1 MLPKHA
7 VIFDT
12 NDVVGVFWII
22 VLQVQQN
29 FELNTS
35 LMLELLFVSD
45 DLDCNDLASLVIDA
59 LQSLS
64 KRSFPQIIN
73 DFEPVCDLI
82 F

>member
-22 VLQVQQN
+22 LLQVQQN

-64 KRSFPQIIN
+64 KRSFP
-73 DFEPVCDLI
+73 
-82 F
+82 